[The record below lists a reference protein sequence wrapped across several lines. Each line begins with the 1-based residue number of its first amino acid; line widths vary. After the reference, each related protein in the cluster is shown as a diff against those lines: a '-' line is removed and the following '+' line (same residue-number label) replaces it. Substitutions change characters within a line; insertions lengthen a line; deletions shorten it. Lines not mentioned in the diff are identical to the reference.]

1 MYHPTSRVLAV
12 LALLQSH
19 GRLTGPE
26 LAQRLEINIRTVRRY
41 ITMLQDLGIPIIAER
56 GRAGRYELTAGYK
69 LPPMMFTNEEAL
81 ALAVGLLT
89 ARNLGLAETARAVES
104 AQAKLEQVLPLELK
118 QHVRAINQMI
128 TLDLPVVPTSLS
140 GSLLQFISSAAQE
153 QQRIH
158 IRYRSR
164 VGEETERDLDP
175 YGLAFHQGCWYVVG
189 YCGLRDAL
197 RSFRLD
203 RIVQADQ
210 TSVAFT
216 RQTAVDPLAYLVQS
230 LATLPRQYTFE
241 LLLKTDFATAQRES
255 FDVFGVLEPHPHG
268 VRLRGSA
275 DDLDWLARM
284 LSRFSFD
291 FTIHAPRELHDA
303 LRRHAES
310 LLNII
315 PSC

>member
-19 GRLTGPE
+19 GRITGPQ

-41 ITMLQDLGIPIIAER
+41 ITMLQDLGIPIVAER
-56 GRAGRYELTAGYK
+56 GRTGSYELTAGYK

-89 ARNLGLAETARAVES
+89 ARNLGLAETACAVES

-118 QHVRAINQMI
+118 QQVRAISQMI

-140 GSLLQFISSAAQE
+140 GSILQLMSSAAQE

-164 VGEETERDLDP
+164 VAEETERDFDP
-175 YGLAFHQGCWYVVG
+175 YGLAFHQGYWYVVG

-203 RIVQADQ
+203 RIVQADL

-241 LLLKTDFATAQRES
+241 LLLKADFATAQRES
-255 FDVFGVLEPHPHG
+255 FDVLGVLEPHSYG
-268 VRLRGSA
+268 VRMRGSA

-291 FTIHAPRELHDA
+291 FTIVAPYQLHDA
-303 LRRHAES
+303 LRRRAES
-310 LLNII
+310 LLNLAQ
-315 PSC
+315 S